1 MDFGVIVTCQDFG
14 ENLYQKS
21 WNIRHTIG
29 HKYKRANQNTQL
41 SGLKWLDF
49 NESLDDYRWIGEFG
63 VIFVKVL

>member
-1 MDFGVIVTCQDFG
+1 MDFGVMVTCQDFG
-14 ENLYQKS
+14 EILYQKS

-49 NESLDDYRWIGEFG
+49 NESWND
-63 VIFVKVL
+63 